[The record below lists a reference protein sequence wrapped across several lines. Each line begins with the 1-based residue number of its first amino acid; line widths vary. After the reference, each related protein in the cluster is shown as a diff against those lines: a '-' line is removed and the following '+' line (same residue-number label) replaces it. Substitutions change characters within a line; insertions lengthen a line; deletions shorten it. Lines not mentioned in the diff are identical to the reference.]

1 MIRLGSTGRRQVL
14 WQIAEIAA
22 ILSGPKMIELLEAAV
37 AAERDWRVQ
46 LMTSSKLRKTMLV
59 I

>member
-1 MIRLGSTGRRQVL
+1 VGNIYQLRHCLKKGTPHGLGSTGRRQVL

-37 AAERDWRVQ
+37 AAAKG
-46 LMTSSKLRKTMLV
+46 LS
-59 I
+59 